1 VKPSNVHGSQWRQ
14 IPMIVRLG
22 VKGDYSKDITDEK
35 QNVKEEEWKN
45 TKLKHDIW
53 IWSPIYTLQEKK
65 IIQTQILATK

>member
-35 QNVKEEEWKN
+35 QNVKEEE
-45 TKLKHDIW
+45 
-53 IWSPIYTLQEKK
+53 
-65 IIQTQILATK
+65 